1 MNVDELVRDALREQ
15 AAELTAPGPGFADRV
30 LAVRRRRR
38 VRGLV
43 AVAAATAAV
52 ITVSVGVPAL
62 DSGGGGTGP
71 SGGGVGQTEVVA
83 RTGQSPPREL
93 LAAGDVAMGAYF
105 TTEKVRRSEDRLV
118 SERTYWLLDPGTG
131 KYEKDDRWSFAAV
144 APGLRTAAV
153 LERELPAGRI
163 GLLDLASG
171 EVKRWIPVDH
181 EVGGLAFS
189 PDGRRLVATTYGE
202 DPGLL
207 VKTQDSD
214 GSVVWDLPLTSSRNG
229 FQVID
234 VASGAGTWTE
244 VRTSDD
250 PLDPAGFVN
259 ARQDFA
265 FNADGRFVWAGR
277 AASGGAALDFFDLD
291 GNAVVPPAREAHL
304 VWHVDAG
311 LSPDG
316 QRLAGDF
323 AGKTRKT
330 SSWILDPRTGEQ
342 VAEVRGQQLLAWADS
357 DSLVAWDIGADGDEF
372 HQRLVLVT
380 VGSDKVVPLSGF
392 RSPKDDTKGRWEPVF
407 VRR

>member
-15 AAELTAPGPGFADRV
+15 AAEQAAPGPGFADRV

-38 VRGLV
+38 VRGL
-43 AVAAATAAV
+43 ATTAAATAAV
-52 ITVSVGVPAL
+52 IAVSVGVPGL
-62 DSGGGGTGP
+62 DSGGDGARP
-71 SGGGVGQTEVVA
+71 GGVEQGEVVA
-83 RTGQSPPREL
+83 RAGQSPPRDL
-93 LAAGDVAMGAYF
+93 LAAGNVAMGAYF
-105 TTEKVRRSEDRLV
+105 TSEKVQLSEDRRV
-118 SERTYWLLDPGTG
+118 SERTYWLLDPETE
-131 KYEKDDRWSFAAV
+131 KYEKDDRWSFVAV
-144 APGLRTAAV
+144 APGLKTAAV

-171 EVKRWIPVDH
+171 EVERWIRVDH

-189 PDGRRLVATTYGE
+189 PDGHKLVATTYGE

-207 VKTQDSD
+207 VKIQDSD
-214 GSVVWDLPLTSSRNG
+214 GSVGWDLPLTSSRNG

-244 VRTSDD
+244 VGTSDD
-250 PLDPAGFVN
+250 PGDPAGFVN

-265 FNADGRFVWAGR
+265 FSADGRFVWAGR
-277 AASGGAALDFFDLD
+277 AAGEAALDFFDLD
-291 GNAVVPPAREAHL
+291 GNAVAPPAREAHL

-316 QRLAGDF
+316 RRLAGDF
-323 AGKTRKT
+323 AGKSRKT

-342 VAEVRGQQLLAWADS
+342 VAEIRGQQLLAWADS
-357 DSLVAWDIGADGDEF
+357 DSLVAWDIGADGNEF

-380 VGSDKVVPLSGF
+380 VGSDKTVPLSGF

>member
-30 LAVRRRRR
+30 LAARRRRR
-38 VRGLV
+38 VRGLA

-52 ITVSVGVPAL
+52 IAVSVGVPAL
-62 DSGGGGTGP
+62 YSGGEGARP
-71 SGGGVGQTEVVA
+71 SGGGVEQGGITA
-83 RTGQSPPREL
+83 RAGQSPPRDL
-93 LAAGDVAMGAYF
+93 LAAGEVAMAAYF
-105 TTEKVRRSEDRLV
+105 TTEKVRLAEDRRT

-131 KYEKDDRWSFAAV
+131 KYEKDDRWSFVAV

-171 EVKRWIPVDH
+171 EVERWIPVEH
-181 EVGGLAFS
+181 EVAGLAFS
-189 PDGRRLVATTYGE
+189 PDGRKLVATTYGE
-202 DPGLL
+202 NPDVQYRTENP
-207 VKTQDSD
+207 D
-214 GSVVWDLPLTSSRNG
+214 GTVGGWQMREISSRNG

-234 VASGAGTWTE
+234 VASGTGSWTE
-244 VRTSDD
+244 VGTNDD
-250 PLDPAGFVN
+250 PMSPAGLIN
-259 ARQDFA
+259 SRQDFA
-265 FNADGRFVWAGR
+265 FSADGRFVWAGR
-277 AASGGAALDFFDLD
+277 ISVEIPLDYFDLD
-291 GNAVVPPAREAHL
+291 GDAVAPPPREAHR

-316 QRLAGDF
+316 RRLAGDF
-323 AGKTRKT
+323 AGKSRKT

-342 VAEVRGQQLLAWADS
+342 VAEIRGQQLLAWADD

-380 VGSDKVVPLSGF
+380 VGSDRTVPLSGF

-407 VRR
+407 ARR

>member
-1 MNVDELVRDALREQ
+1 
-15 AAELTAPGPGFADRV
+15 
-30 LAVRRRRR
+30 
-38 VRGLV
+38 
-43 AVAAATAAV
+43 
-52 ITVSVGVPAL
+52 
-62 DSGGGGTGP
+62 
-71 SGGGVGQTEVVA
+71 
-83 RTGQSPPREL
+83 
-93 LAAGDVAMGAYF
+93 MGAYF
-105 TTEKVRRSEDRLV
+105 TTEKVRRTEDRLV

-131 KYEKDDRWSFAAV
+131 KYEKDDRWSFVAV

-153 LERELPAGRI
+153 LEGELPAGRI

-171 EVKRWIPVDH
+171 EVERWIPVDH
-181 EVGGLAFS
+181 GVGGLAFS

-202 DPGLL
+202 DPDLL
-207 VKTQDSD
+207 VRTQDMD
-214 GSVVWDLPLTSSRNG
+214 GSTGWDPPLTSSRNG

-234 VASGAGTWTE
+234 VVSGAGTWTE
-244 VRTSDD
+244 VPTSDD
-250 PLDPAGFVN
+250 PDDPAGFVN

-277 AASGGAALDFFDLD
+277 VGDGLAPIFFDLD
-291 GNAVVPPAREAHL
+291 GDAVVPPAREAHL

-330 SSWILDPRTGEQ
+330 SSWILDPRTGKQ
-342 VAEVRGQQLLAWADS
+342 TAEIRGQQLLAWADS
-357 DSLVAWDIGADGDEF
+357 DSLVAWDIGADGNEF

-392 RSPKDDTKGRWEPVF
+392 RSPEDDTKGRWEPVF

>member
-1 MNVDELVRDALREQ
+1 MNVDELVRDTLCEQ
-15 AAELTAPGPGFADRV
+15 AAEQAAPGPGFADRV

-38 VRGLV
+38 VRGL
-43 AVAAATAAV
+43 ATVAAAAAAV
-52 ITVSVGVPAL
+52 IAVSVGVPVL
-62 DSGGGGTGP
+62 DSGGEGARP
-71 SGGGVGQTEVVA
+71 PGGVEQGEVIA
-83 RTGQSPPREL
+83 RAGQSPPRDL

-105 TTEKVRRSEDRLV
+105 TDEKVQLSEDRRV
-118 SERTYWLLDPGTG
+118 SERTYWLLDPRTR
-131 KYEKDDRWSFAAV
+131 KYEQDDRWSFVAV

-171 EVKRWIPVDH
+171 EVERWIPVDH

-189 PDGRRLVATTYGE
+189 PDGRKLVATTYGE

-207 VKTQDSD
+207 FRTEDPD
-214 GSVVWDLPLTSSRNG
+214 GSVGWQSREVSSRNG

-234 VASGAGTWTE
+234 VASGAGSWTE
-244 VRTSDD
+244 VETSDD
-250 PLDPAGFVN
+250 PFGPAGFIN

-265 FNADGRFVWAGR
+265 FSADGRFVWAGR
-277 AASGGAALDFFDLD
+277 VSEEVGPDYFDLA
-291 GNAVVPPAREAHL
+291 GEAVAPPAREVHR

-316 QRLAGDF
+316 RRLAGDF
-323 AGKTRKT
+323 AGETRKT
-330 SSWILDPRTGEQ
+330 SSWILDPRTGGKA
-342 VAEVRGQQLLAWADS
+342 AEVRGQQLLAWADS

-392 RSPKDDTKGRWEPVF
+392 RSPEDDTKGRWEPVF

>member
-30 LAVRRRRR
+30 LALRRRRR
-38 VRGLV
+38 VRGL
-43 AVAAATAAV
+43 ATVAAATAAV
-52 ITVSVGVPAL
+52 IAVSMGVPAL
-62 DSGGGGTGP
+62 NSGGEGARP
-71 SGGGVGQTEVVA
+71 PGGGVAEVVA
-83 RTGQSPPREL
+83 RAGQSPPRDL
-93 LAAGDVAMGAYF
+93 LAAGDVAMGAYY
-105 TTEKVRRSEDRLV
+105 TTEKVRRSADRIV
-118 SERTYWLLDPGTG
+118 SERTYWLLDPGTE
-131 KYEKDDRWSFAAV
+131 KYEKDDRWSFVAV
-144 APGLRTAAV
+144 APGLKTAAV

-163 GLLDLASG
+163 GLLDLATG
-171 EVKRWIPVDH
+171 EVERWIPVDH

-189 PDGRRLVATTYGE
+189 PDGRKLVATTYGE
-202 DPGLL
+202 DPGAL
-207 VKTQDSD
+207 VRTQDSD
-214 GSVVWDLPLTSSRNG
+214 GSAGWDLPLTSSRNG

-244 VRTSDD
+244 VETSDD
-250 PLDPAGFVN
+250 PGDPAGFVN

-265 FNADGRFVWAGR
+265 FNADGRFVWSGR
-277 AASGGAALDFFDLD
+277 VADEVTLDFFDLD

-330 SSWILDPRTGEQ
+330 SSWILDPRTGNQ
-342 VAEVRGQQLLAWADS
+342 VAEIRGQQLLAWADS
-357 DSLVAWDIGADGDEF
+357 DSLVAWDTGADGGEF

-380 VGSDKVVPLSGF
+380 VGSDEVVPLSGF

>member
-30 LAVRRRRR
+30 LAARRRRR
-38 VRGLV
+38 MRGLA

-52 ITVSVGVPAL
+52 IAVSVGVPAL
-62 DSGGGGTGP
+62 DSGGEGVRP
-71 SGGGVGQTEVVA
+71 SGGGVEQSEITA
-83 RTGQSPPREL
+83 RADQSPPRDL
-93 LAAGDVAMGAYF
+93 LAAGEVAMAAYF
-105 TTEKVRRSEDRLV
+105 TTEKVRLAEDRRT

-131 KYEKDDRWSFAAV
+131 KYEKDDRWSFVAV

-171 EVKRWIPVDH
+171 EIERWIPVDP
-181 EVGGLAFS
+181 GAAGLAFS

-202 DPGLL
+202 NPDVQYRTEDP
-207 VKTQDSD
+207 D
-214 GSVVWDLPLTSSRNG
+214 GSVGWQAREISSRNG

-234 VASGAGTWTE
+234 VASGTGSWAE
-244 VRTSDD
+244 VETGDD
-250 PLDPAGFVN
+250 PLSPAGLIN

-265 FNADGRFVWAGR
+265 FSADGRFVWAGR
-277 AASGGAALDFFDLD
+277 ISVEIPLDYFDLD
-291 GNAVVPPAREAHL
+291 GDAVAPPPREAHR

-316 QRLAGDF
+316 RRLAGDF
-323 AGKTRKT
+323 AGKSRKT
-330 SSWILDPRTGEQ
+330 SSWILDPRTGKQ
-342 VAEVRGQQLLAWADS
+342 VAEVRGQQLLAWADG
-357 DSLVAWDIGADGDEF
+357 DSLVAWDIGADGNEF

-380 VGSDKVVPLSGF
+380 VGSDKTVPLSGF

-407 VRR
+407 ARR